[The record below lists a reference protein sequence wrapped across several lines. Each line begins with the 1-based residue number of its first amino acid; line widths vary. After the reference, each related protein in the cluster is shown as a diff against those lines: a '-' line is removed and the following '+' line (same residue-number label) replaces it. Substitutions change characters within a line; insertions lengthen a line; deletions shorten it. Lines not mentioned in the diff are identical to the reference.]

1 MKSEN
6 CLPLSAHYG
15 KYKQIIAEFTMMSD
29 TFMRNVLKKPACAEY
44 VIRTIMGRKDLKIIS
59 VVIQQDNKN
68 LQGRSV
74 TLDCMAQDT
83 DGRRFD
89 IEVQQKSKGASP
101 KRSRYHSSILDS
113 NTLNPSEDFDELP
126 ECHVIFIT
134 EGDVLGRGLAIYHIN
149 RTIAETEEI
158 FGDQSHIIYVNSQIQ
173 DDTELGRLMHD
184 FHCKKAEEMYSEILA
199 ERVRELKETQ
209 EGVDSMCIEMENLY
223 NEGKLE
229 GQLEGRENE
238 KKNISCRLADRGV
251 PAETIAQIVQRNVSL
266 VKEWISQK

>member
-15 KYKQIIAEFTMMSD
+15 KYK
-29 TFMRNVLKKPACAEY
+29 
-44 VIRTIMGRKDLKIIS
+44 
-59 VVIQQDNKN
+59 
-68 LQGRSV
+68 
-74 TLDCMAQDT
+74 
-83 DGRRFD
+83 
-89 IEVQQKSKGASP
+89 
-101 KRSRYHSSILDS
+101 
-113 NTLNPSEDFDELP
+113 
-126 ECHVIFIT
+126 
-134 EGDVLGRGLAIYHIN
+134 
-149 RTIAETEEI
+149 
-158 FGDQSHIIYVNSQIQ
+158 
-173 DDTELGRLMHD
+173 
-184 FHCKKAEEMYSEILA
+184 CKKAEEMYSEILA

-229 GQLEGRENE
+229 GQLEGRKNE

>member
-15 KYKQIIAEFTMMSD
+15 KYK
-29 TFMRNVLKKPACAEY
+29 
-44 VIRTIMGRKDLKIIS
+44 
-59 VVIQQDNKN
+59 
-68 LQGRSV
+68 
-74 TLDCMAQDT
+74 
-83 DGRRFD
+83 
-89 IEVQQKSKGASP
+89 
-101 KRSRYHSSILDS
+101 
-113 NTLNPSEDFDELP
+113 
-126 ECHVIFIT
+126 
-134 EGDVLGRGLAIYHIN
+134 
-149 RTIAETEEI
+149 
-158 FGDQSHIIYVNSQIQ
+158 
-173 DDTELGRLMHD
+173 
-184 FHCKKAEEMYSEILA
+184 CKKAEEMYSEILA

-209 EGVDSMCIEMENLY
+209 EGVDSMCIAMENLY